1 MIVSDF
7 TVPELDIFRAN
18 CNFVGNELA
27 LFELRSDGVPIEQI
41 AEMLE
46 RSVDGTKKISQKVNR
61 KIIKVL

>member
-1 MIVSDF
+1 MIIKDF
-7 TVPELDIFRAN
+7 TEPELDYFRKN
-18 CNFVGNELA
+18 CHFVGDEIT